1 MRIRKSSLLVAA
13 ALVLSLLFN
22 SVVYACSKLAPLGM
36 ALQSSSMETMDGM
49 NGGAVERD
57 PCARHEQDICKFVRN
72 RMLSIQPSPSKA
84 GDYQQPI
91 LLLLP
96 LNLAIDIPKHISSSS
111 ASVAWE
117 IAFHSVFKLPLPLA
131 FSVLRI

>member
-1 MRIRKSSLLVAA
+1 MCIGKSSLLVAA
-13 ALVLSLLFN
+13 VLVLSLLFN

-49 NGGAVERD
+49 S
-57 PCARHEQDICKFVRN
+57 N

-117 IAFHSVFKLPLPLA
+117 IAFHSVFKIPLPLS